1 MSSDPLAQALIR
13 MSFLRRRWRAIA
25 LWTLVAACAGAL
37 YAWRAP
43 ARYSSTAGV
52 AILHTRLTTTLQV
65 SAPDGTDEDLAAA
78 IMSSPQSA
86 LQGSPQLAASY
97 LASRRQTLV
106 AMVANESVAEAV
118 LARLA
123 GSARPDERAPG
134 ELVSRVEGAL
144 ADAKEGDKD
153 RTDLIEVTVHGG
165 DPARAAHLANLWAVE
180 YVKLVNQRLGPCAD
194 LPALRQ
200 RLEEARRARD
210 EAESAYIAFLDEGA
224 GPGQVVQTAAQVE
237 RAECRRHR
245 MIQARDRAR
254 TVCEEVETRMARLPH
269 EAETAAEEVRLVAK
283 AAVPKSQLPPTPV
296 QTVGLAALV
305 GLLVGMAWAY
315 ARELVSPYRGGP
327 PGAAEAPSAP
337 VACASAKA

>member
-1 MSSDPLAQALIR
+1 MSPDPLAQALIR
-13 MSFLRRRWRAIA
+13 MSFVRRRWRTIA
-25 LWTLVAACAGAL
+25 LWMLVAACAGAL
-37 YAWRAP
+37 YAWRVPPHYA
-43 ARYSSTAGV
+43 STAGV

-106 AMVANESVAEAV
+106 ALVKNESVAEAV
-118 LARLA
+118 LARLGKA
-123 GSARPDERAPG
+123 ARPDERAAG

-144 ADAKEGDKD
+144 ADVKEGDKD
-153 RTDLIEVTVHGG
+153 RTDLVEVTVQGT
-165 DPARAAHLANLWAVE
+165 DPVRAAHLANLWAVE
-180 YVKLVNQRLGPCAD
+180 YVKLVNQRLGACAD

-200 RLEEARRARD
+200 RLDETRRACE
-210 EAESAYIAFLDEGA
+210 EAESADVGFLEECEGKEQGGA
-224 GPGQVVQTAAQVE
+224 TAAEIE
-237 RAECRRHR
+237 RQEARCTRL
-245 MIQARDRAR
+245 IQARDRAR
-254 TVCEEVETRMARLPH
+254 TVCEEVEMRIARLPH

-283 AAVPKSQLPPTPV
+283 AAVPRTQIPPTPV

-315 ARELVSPYRGGP
+315 ARELVSPFRGGP
-327 PGAAEAPSAP
+327 PGAAEAPSA
-337 VACASAKA
+337 VAECASAKA